1 MSYQTSIHFD
11 PTALLIIKNE
21 VDNSIKLV
29 ESAVATLVEEQQLPF
44 GIDDALLQL
53 EQCSQILLLIDQP
66 DIAKIAQYSA
76 ELMRKIMS
84 NPQQIITSDI
94 QHLSEGITTLKC
106 YIEFSCVKELNIP
119 QFLLQSLNQ
128 LEISLNKPLTREGNQ
143 VQRILNSVY
152 PQLSLPLES
161 ALEKSE
167 QIHRLYKNCLFKLLT
182 NKAHK
187 LDFEGFKLVGT
198 YVSGIAQQTQS
209 EQYWNLVRIVLSHLN
224 SSLITEP
231 RLRILINLETQMA
244 QFLKQPLGF
253 SSSLED
259 VSDILSLCITQDN
272 HHSDY
277 LRQQLNVGDE
287 ILSDSELYLYRK
299 QLFGP
304 DQETIHTVCDLLSDD
319 ITILRKDIEFNYTT
333 FTEERTSEIKQQ
345 LVNVCHTL
353 TVLNQSNISQQLA
366 DQLKQLNT
374 AQDFQN
380 EQFTQAL
387 MNSLLTALN
396 DLGLLI
402 RQYRSNLLQYPVN
415 NANIAL
421 DRLDNAYK
429 VLVHELKAL
438 VDLSS
443 QSMIAYAQ
451 SHENTLLENLASQ
464 FREIAGAVLFLLQ
477 YDPLYQA
484 FINCAEFIEEQVEAN
499 KALETTE
506 IQRILDV
513 CASADMLIETLH
525 QHHPIMYRMFDV
537 AFHSSQK
544 LKSVA

>member
-128 LEISLNKPLTREGNQ
+128 LEISLNKPLTREGRQ
-143 VQRILNSVY
+143 VEQLLQTSSAQFNLH
-152 PQLSLPLES
+152 PQP

-167 QIHRLYKNCLFKLLT
+167 HIHRLYKLCLFKLIQQ
-182 NKAHK
+182 KIQRI
-187 LDFEGFKLVGT
+187 DFEGFKLVGA
-198 YVSGIAQQTQS
+198 YIAGLSEKTQS
-209 EQYWNLVRIVLSHLN
+209 ELYWNLVSIVFEHLQN
-224 SSLITEP
+224 SLVTEP

-244 QFLKQPLGF
+244 AFLKQPLSF
-253 SSSLED
+253 SASLED
-259 VSDILSLCITQDN
+259 LSDILSLCITQDN

-345 LVNVCHTL
+345 LINVCHTL
-353 TVLNQSNISQQLA
+353 AVLNQSDISQQLA
-366 DQLKQLNT
+366 DQLKQLNS

-380 EQFTQAL
+380 EQFTQTI

-451 SHENTLLENLASQ
+451 SHENTLLENLANQ

-477 YDPLYQA
+477 YDPLHQA

>member
-1 MSYQTSIHFD
+1 
-11 PTALLIIKNE
+11 
-21 VDNSIKLV
+21 
-29 ESAVATLVEEQQLPF
+29 
-44 GIDDALLQL
+44 
-53 EQCSQILLLIDQP
+53 
-66 DIAKIAQYSA
+66 
-76 ELMRKIMS
+76 
-84 NPQQIITSDI
+84 
-94 QHLSEGITTLKC
+94 
-106 YIEFSCVKELNIP
+106 
-119 QFLLQSLNQ
+119 
-128 LEISLNKPLTREGNQ
+128 
-143 VQRILNSVY
+143 
-152 PQLSLPLES
+152 
-161 ALEKSE
+161 
-167 QIHRLYKNCLFKLLT
+167 
-182 NKAHK
+182 
-187 LDFEGFKLVGT
+187 
-198 YVSGIAQQTQS
+198 
-209 EQYWNLVRIVLSHLN
+209 
-224 SSLITEP
+224 
-231 RLRILINLETQMA
+231 MA
-244 QFLKQPLGF
+244 AFLKQPLSF
-253 SSSLED
+253 SASLED
-259 VSDILSLCITQDN
+259 LSDILSLCITQDN

-304 DQETIHTVCDLLSDD
+304 DQETIQTVCDLLSDD

-345 LVNVCHTL
+345 LINVCHTL
-353 TVLNQSNISQQLA
+353 AVLNQSDISQQLA
-366 DQLKQLNT
+366 DQLKQLNS

-380 EQFTQAL
+380 EQFTQTI

-451 SHENTLLENLASQ
+451 SHENTLLENLANQ

>member
-1 MSYQTSIHFD
+1 M
-11 PTALLIIKNE
+11 
-21 VDNSIKLV
+21 
-29 ESAVATLVEEQQLPF
+29 
-44 GIDDALLQL
+44 
-53 EQCSQILLLIDQP
+53 
-66 DIAKIAQYSA
+66 
-76 ELMRKIMS
+76 
-84 NPQQIITSDI
+84 
-94 QHLSEGITTLKC
+94 
-106 YIEFSCVKELNIP
+106 
-119 QFLLQSLNQ
+119 
-128 LEISLNKPLTREGNQ
+128 
-143 VQRILNSVY
+143 
-152 PQLSLPLES
+152 
-161 ALEKSE
+161 
-167 QIHRLYKNCLFKLLT
+167 
-182 NKAHK
+182 
-187 LDFEGFKLVGT
+187 
-198 YVSGIAQQTQS
+198 
-209 EQYWNLVRIVLSHLN
+209 
-224 SSLITEP
+224 
-231 RLRILINLETQMA
+231 
-244 QFLKQPLGF
+244 
-253 SSSLED
+253 
-259 VSDILSLCITQDN
+259 
-272 HHSDY
+272 
-277 LRQQLNVGDE
+277 
-287 ILSDSELYLYRK
+287 SDSELYLYRK

-304 DQETIHTVCDLLSDD
+304 DQETIHTVCNLLSDD

-345 LVNVCHTL
+345 LINVCHTL
-353 TVLNQSNISQQLA
+353 AVLNQSDISQQLA
-366 DQLKQLNT
+366 DQLKQLNS

-380 EQFTQAL
+380 EQFTQTI

-451 SHENTLLENLASQ
+451 SHENTLLENLANQ

>member
-353 TVLNQSNISQQLA
+353 TVLNQSDISQQLA
-366 DQLKQLNT
+366 DQLKQLKT

-387 MNSLLTALN
+387 INSLLTALN

>member
-53 EQCSQILLLIDQP
+53 EQCSQILLLIDLP

-84 NPQQIITSDI
+84 NPQQIVTSDI
-94 QHLSEGITTLKC
+94 QHLSEGVTTLKC
-106 YIEFSCVKELNIP
+106 YIEFSCVKQLTIP

-128 LEISLNKPLTREGNQ
+128 LELSLNKPLTREGYQ
-143 VQRILNSVY
+143 IQQQLGGITPKLDLPVQA
-152 PQLSLPLES
+152 

-167 QIHRLYKNCLFKLLT
+167 HIHRLYKNCLLKVLT
-182 NKAHK
+182 RKTQK
-187 LDFEGFKLVGT
+187 LDFEGFKLVGQ
-198 YVSGIAQQTQS
+198 YISGIAQQTQS
-209 EQYWNLVRIVLSHLN
+209 EQYWNLVRIVLAHLN
-224 SSLITEP
+224 DTLLTEP
-231 RLRILINLETQMA
+231 RLRILINLETQIA

-253 SSSLED
+253 SVSVED
-259 VSDILSLCITQDN
+259 VSDILTLCITQDN
-272 HHSDY
+272 QHSDY
-277 LRQQLNVGDE
+277 LRQQLKISDK

-304 DQETIHTVCDLLSDD
+304 DQQTIRTVCNLLNDE
-319 ITILRKDIEFNYTT
+319 ITVLHKDIEFNYTN
-333 FTEERTSEIKQQ
+333 FNDERTSEIKQQ
-345 LVNVCHTL
+345 LLNICRTL
-353 TVLNQSNISQQLA
+353 SVLNLSSTSQQLA
-366 DQLKQLNT
+366 EPLKQLHS

-387 MNSLLTALN
+387 MNSLLIALN
-396 DLGLLI
+396 DLGLLL

-415 NANIAL
+415 NPNIAL
-421 DRLDNAYK
+421 DRLENAYK
-429 VLVHELKAL
+429 TLVHELKAL

-443 QSMIAYAQ
+443 QSVVSYAQ
-451 SHENTLLENLASQ
+451 SYDSILIENLASH
-464 FREIAGAVLFLLQ
+464 FREIAGALLFLLH
-477 YDPLYQA
+477 YENLYYA
-484 FINCAEFIEEQVEAN
+484 FLNCAVFIEKQVAAE
-499 KALETTE
+499 KALEPE
-506 IQRILDV
+506 QIRHLLDV
-513 CASADMLIETLH
+513 CASADMLLEMLH
-525 QHHPIMYRMFDV
+525 HHHPIMYRMFDV
-537 AFHSSQK
+537 AFNSSQR

>member
-353 TVLNQSNISQQLA
+353 TVLNQSDISQQLA
-366 DQLKQLNT
+366 DQLKLLKT

>member
-143 VQRILNSVY
+143 VQRILNNVY

-353 TVLNQSNISQQLA
+353 TVLNQSDISQQLA
-366 DQLKQLNT
+366 DQLKQLKT

-451 SHENTLLENLASQ
+451 SNENTLLENLASQ